1 MPVTVVIG
9 AQWGDE
15 GKGKM
20 IDYLSQKA
28 DWAVR
33 FNGGNNAG
41 HTIVN
46 NYGKFP
52 MHLIPS
58 GIFNKNAKAVIANGA
73 VLDLK
78 VLTDEIK
85 ILEKA
90 GVSLK
95 NRFFISPRC
104 HLIMPYH
111 KLLDKLFEEAK
122 GKAKTGTTG
131 RGIGPVYADKVSYN
145 GIRVF
150 DLLNKKTFSEKLE
163 LQLLLKNKIIKA
175 LGEKPLLKKDIETEY
190 FSLFKKIKPFILE
203 TSEIIMEAVDNGDE
217 VLFEG
222 AQGVFLD
229 NDWGTYPYVT
239 ASTVIS
245 SGIGQGAGMCPKRI
259 NKVIGVVKAYT
270 TRVGEG
276 PFPTELLDKQGEEL
290 VNVGQEFGATTGRKR
305 RCGWFDAEL
314 VRFATRLN
322 GFTDLAIT
330 KLDVLDNFK
339 ELKICTNY
347 LLNGKKVKY
356 SEIDTSSLKK
366 VKPVYKTFKGWLKST
381 KDIRKFDELPRNAQ
395 IYLKEIEKLTKA
407 KISFISIGKERE
419 AVIIV

>member
-1 MPVTVVIG
+1 
-9 AQWGDE
+9 
-15 GKGKM
+15 
-20 IDYLSQKA
+20 
-28 DWAVR
+28 
-33 FNGGNNAG
+33 
-41 HTIVN
+41 
-46 NYGKFP
+46 
-52 MHLIPS
+52 
-58 GIFNKNAKAVIANGA
+58 
-73 VLDLK
+73 
-78 VLTDEIK
+78 
-85 ILEKA
+85 
-90 GVSLK
+90 
-95 NRFFISPRC
+95 
-104 HLIMPYH
+104 MPYH

>member
-1 MPVTVVIG
+1 VKDLLSTLPLG
-9 AQWGDE
+9 EDE
-15 GKGKM
+15 TKEFLEEP
-20 IDYLSQKA
+20 IAALPP
-28 DWAVR
+28 AVQAA
-33 FNGGNNAG
+33 F
-41 HTIVN
+41 
-46 NYGKFP
+46 
-52 MHLIPS
+52 S
-58 GIFNKNAKAVIANGA
+58 
-73 VLDLK
+73 K
-78 VLTDEIK
+78 VSVFLVPY
-85 ILEKA
+85 LEKIA
-90 GVSLK
+90 GNGSGHWAAVGNRKGSQLRAHSLSA
-95 NRFFISPRC
+95 NRVGNIHS
-104 HLIMPYH
+104 
-111 KLLDKLFEEAK
+111 D
-122 GKAKTGTTG
+122 
-131 RGIGPVYADKVSYN
+131 AD
-145 GIRVF
+145 
-150 DLLNKKTFSEKLE
+150 FSAAADRE
-163 LQLLLKNKIIKA
+163 QA
-175 LGEKPLLKKDIETEY
+175 
-190 FSLFKKIKPFILE
+190 
-203 TSEIIMEAVDNGDE
+203 
-217 VLFEG
+217 
-222 AQGVFLD
+222 
-229 NDWGTYPYVT
+229 
-239 ASTVIS
+239 
-245 SGIGQGAGMCPKRI
+245 
-259 NKVIGVVKAYT
+259 IGVVKAYT